1 MKESLSPVKVG
12 APEDFSSF
20 TGPVINDKAFKKIT
34 TAIDSANKDSQLENI
49 VGGTYDGSKGLFIEP
64 TIYSAKTLDHPLFDQ
79 ELFGPVLVAY
89 VYPDAEYDALLE
101 KIDTQ
106 GGGLALTGAIF
117 ASDQKVIRKTE
128 DCLRYAAGNF
138 YTNCKTTGA
147 VIGQQSFGGARG
159 SGTNDKAGSAG
170 MLMRFVA
177 PRTLKEEYHKLED
190 VLYPHNY

>member
-1 MKESLSPVKVG
+1 M
-12 APEDFSSF
+12 
-20 TGPVINDKAFKKIT
+20 
-34 TAIDSANKDSQLENI
+34 
-49 VGGTYDGSKGLFIEP
+49 
-64 TIYSAKTLDHPLFDQ
+64 
-79 ELFGPVLVAY
+79 LVAY

-128 DCLRYAAGNF
+128 DRLRYAAGNF